1 MLNGTRIPTKR
12 EVLRILIST
21 YDPLGLIGHFTTM
34 LKVILQDIWRSKTD
48 WDEPIS
54 KEQFDEWYRQIRML
68 PQVEQLKIPRC
79 YFTNLV
85 DNDDVEIQLHVFVD
99 ASKSAC
105 ASVANLSISK
115 EDHIDC
121 VYWVPRH
128 VQHL

>member
-54 KEQFDEWYRQIRML
+54 KEQFDEWYRWIRML

-128 VQHL
+128 V